1 MIVTVFV
8 AQKVSELWLAINSLP
23 IKSIKADVIGNVTEP
38 WLVVGSLPI
47 EFSGA
52 GIEGRNHVW
61 VVYDLVI
68 VTTGRSV
75 VLNKVV
81 ALPQADS
88 PFGKVIQD
96 SEADAAA
103 AGSLRTRAVAR
114 VDIRSAGLR
123 IVWYFIL
130 LECSRRFPVFGLLV
144 EEVSQSCSADS
155 IQGRCDSFG
164 LGMVDVCV
172 AGVRWPDG
180 NEVGWKLLPIAYCD
194 IDLFTLLF

>member
-1 MIVTVFV
+1 MIMTVFV
-8 AQKVSELWLAINSLP
+8 AQKVSELWLAIDSLP
-23 IKSIKADVIGNVTEP
+23 IKFIKADVAGNVTEP

-75 VLNKVV
+75 VPNKVV
-81 ALPQADS
+81 ASPQADS

-96 SEADAAA
+96 SEAAAA

-114 VDIRSAGLR
+114 VEIRSTGLR

-144 EEVSQSCSADS
+144 EEVLQSCSADS

-172 AGVRWPDG
+172 AGVRWSDG
-180 NEVGWKLLPIAYCD
+180 NEVGWKLLPITYYY